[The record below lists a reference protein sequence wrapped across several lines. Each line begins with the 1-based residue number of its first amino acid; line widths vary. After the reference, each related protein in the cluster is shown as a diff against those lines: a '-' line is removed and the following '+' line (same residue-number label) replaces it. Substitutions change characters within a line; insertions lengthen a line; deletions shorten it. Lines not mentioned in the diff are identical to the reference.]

1 MTGMNVNGIS
11 DQYLAMMMQDISK
24 VPDLPKSE
32 VFTDDETLS
41 NDITK
46 GITKDTTG
54 VRNTETYK
62 PSGLQKSDS
71 YGLYSNIMDVIRE
84 RKSHTAGQEEI
95 PVQSKPR
102 ELEDISTKIF

>member
-1 MTGMNVNGIS
+1 MTGMKVNGIS

-41 NDITK
+41 NDITN
-46 GITKDTTG
+46 DTAT

-62 PSGLQKSDS
+62 PSGLNKSDS